1 MVSAHQLAAGPRLW
15 REMPDPDA
23 SPSVRF
29 PRSGVGRA
37 VAQFGL
43 SGIAA
48 LILLGA
54 AGVYLLEKVGRSEA
68 IRNAKEVT
76 SLAGHGI
83 VEPNIDPGLL
93 TGQPAAIQ
101 QMDRAVRRGVLGGRV
116 VRVKIWTADGH
127 ILYSDEHRLIGSRY
141 PSNASERAALRQGKV
156 EAEVSDLAR
165 PENRFER
172 RYGKLLEVYLPIKGP
187 DGQLLRFE
195 TYDRYSSVA
204 ASGRRLWLAFA
215 PAILGTLAL
224 LWFIQLPL
232 AWRVARRLRAGQA
245 ERETL
250 LRRAIE
256 SSELERR
263 RIARDLHDGAVQSLV
278 GVSYNLVAASDTIDE
293 SSRDETAAVM
303 REAARGTRRTIKE
316 LRTMLVDIYPPDLHR
331 TGLEAA
337 LRDLIAPLGARGID
351 ADVDVPPDL
360 ELTPE
365 VEMLLFRVAQE
376 ALRNAAAH
384 SRASRVD
391 VRVSTAD
398 GVVSL
403 SVEDDGRG
411 FEGDVE
417 EGHLG
422 LRLVADLVRDASG
435 RLDVHSEPGRGTRI
449 EVEAPL

>member
-1 MVSAHQLAAGPRLW
+1 
-15 REMPDPDA
+15 
-23 SPSVRF
+23 
-29 PRSGVGRA
+29 
-37 VAQFGL
+37 
-43 SGIAA
+43 
-48 LILLGA
+48 
-54 AGVYLLEKVGRSEA
+54 
-68 IRNAKEVT
+68 
-76 SLAGHGI
+76 
-83 VEPNIDPGLL
+83 
-93 TGQPAAIQ
+93 
-101 QMDRAVRRGVLGGRV
+101 
-116 VRVKIWTADGH
+116 
-127 ILYSDEHRLIGSRY
+127 
-141 PSNASERAALRQGKV
+141 LRQGKV

-360 ELTPE
+360 EPTPE

-384 SRASRVD
+384 SRATRVD
-391 VRVSTAD
+391 VRVSKAD